1 MTLTWSGAA
10 KLPQEPPISA
20 GPVTDKL
27 GRSAH
32 IGNGSTPRRETTV
45 YWDGGDIPWLNS
57 SVVNESRVTRAE
69 QFVTALALRDCH
81 LPIVAP
87 GSVPLP

>member
-1 MTLTWSGAA
+1 MTLTWSDAA
-10 KLPQEPPISA
+10 KLPQEPPIFA
-20 GPVTDKL
+20 GTLTDKL

-45 YWDGGDIPWLNS
+45 YWDGGDFPWLNS

-69 QFVTALALRDCH
+69 Q
-81 LPIVAP
+81 P
-87 GSVPLP
+87 